1 MKTTVP
7 TKLQKQI
14 IDIVSA
20 VNHPSRFSLHS
31 NTTARC
37 INYWVSGERLPR
49 DIITIEDVMDAF
61 GYEIVIRRKDDG
73 KDIQSE
79 AEQ

>member
-1 MKTTVP
+1 MKSVVP

-14 IDIVSA
+14 IAIVSS
-20 VNHPSRFSLHS
+20 VDRPSRFSAYS

-49 DIITIEDVMDAF
+49 DIATIEDVLESM
-61 GYEIVIRRKDDG
+61 GYEIVIRRKGASD
-73 KDIQSE
+73 E
-79 AEQ
+79 